1 MLPDAGRIQE
11 SEAERRNR
19 RKDRKDEEPIEPI
32 YTEADSKAA
41 YDQIET
47 VALNKWFQPAR
58 GFTARLWNAGHIL
71 GSTSVEMQ
79 VGETRLLFSGDL
91 GPDHKAF
98 HADPE
103 GPAGL
108 DHVICERD
116 RKSTRLNSS
125 P

>member
-32 YTEADSKAA
+32 YTEAHSKAA

-58 GFTARLWNAGHIL
+58 GFTSRLWNAGHLL
-71 GSTSVEMQ
+71 GSTSLALQ
-79 VGETRLLFSGDL
+79 VGETRLLLSVDL
-91 GPDHKAF
+91 GTYPKAF
-98 HADPE
+98 
-103 GPAGL
+103 PAASTGTPGL
-108 DHVICERD
+108 APVRSE
-116 RKSTRLNSS
+116 
-125 P
+125 

>member
-1 MLPDAGRIQE
+1 MIRLPPRTKRTDTLFPYTTLFR
-11 SEAERRNR
+11 S

-79 VGETRLLFSGDL
+79 VGET
-91 GPDHKAF
+91 
-98 HADPE
+98 
-103 GPAGL
+103 
-108 DHVICERD
+108 D

-125 P
+125 H